1 MCCLKQYELFLHRMF
16 PKCVNLLA
24 IPRQVP
30 VIFFRGVYKKRF
42 YRGIY
47 ITDSMTARKDDV
59 LVRMRNL
66 DYVPGVNVRYSKEGY
81 DRVLR
86 AMCDGIVT
94 ITTEDVELDLN
105 YFRVARAYEWRKEV
119 PLRKMCFN
127 VIPKDPSR
135 TFRLLEE
142 I

>member
-1 MCCLKQYELFLHRMF
+1 MF
-16 PKCVNLLA
+16 SRCVNLLV
-24 IPRQVP
+24 IPGQVSA
-30 VIFFRGVYKKRF
+30 IFFRGIYKKRF

-47 ITDSMTARKDDV
+47 LTDSMMARKDDV

-66 DYVPGVNVRYSKEGY
+66 DYVPGVNVSYSKEGY

-94 ITTEDVELDLN
+94 ITTEAVQLDLDH
-105 YFRVARAYEWRKEV
+105 FGMTQFYEWRKDV
-119 PLRKMCFN
+119 PMRKLCFN
-127 VIPKDPSR
+127 VIPKSPSR
-135 TFRLLEE
+135 TFRLVEE